1 MMITKLMLTTVIMV
15 IIMIM
20 AIIVTAGSYEARII
34 FMAITSNILN
44 IVLIASL
51 TSILHATI
59 TAIAVVIM
67 CFLNVTIVVV
77 IIVIVITVDKQTH

>member
-1 MMITKLMLTTVIMV
+1 MMIIELVLTTVIMV

-20 AIIVTAGSYEARII
+20 AIIVTAGSYEARIP
-34 FMAITSNILN
+34 FMAITLNILN
-44 IVLIASL
+44 IVLISSL
-51 TSILHATI
+51 TSILRATI
-59 TAIAVVIM
+59 TAIAIVIM